1 MKKTADYGGGNRE
14 YRVSES
20 WRLRHSSRTFKE
32 NHALHDA
39 SHETNFCHLFRD
51 KLAGIHSQGSTSG
64 GRLKSA
70 HIITA
75 KDQDGDPINFGDVYS
90 KGTTLVYFY
99 PKAGTAGC
107 TAQACSLRDSFAD
120 LSGEGLQ
127 ILGVSEDT
135 AESQKKFKEENK
147 LPFPLIA
154 DSDGKV
160 AEAFGVP
167 TTMGLAKRQ
176 SFIIKDGKIA
186 WSSLQAKTKEHAQ
199 EVQAALDSLK

>member
-1 MKKTADYGGGNRE
+1 MQAMKLTIVIFSAISLLGFTAKAE
-14 YRVSES
+14 P
-20 WRLRHSSRTFKE
+20 
-32 NHALHDA
+32 
-39 SHETNFCHLFRD
+39 
-51 KLAGIHSQGSTSG
+51 LAVGS
-64 GRLKSA
+64 KA
-70 HIITA
+70 PIITA